1 MQVQIVF
8 VFYFMWKKYKWNNS
22 KKIYIDN
29 EKKTLKTKKWM
40 LFIPIFFWRKGGQFN
55 K

>member
-22 KKIYIDN
+22 KNLYIDN
-29 EKKTLKTKKWM
+29 KKKK
-40 LFIPIFFWRKGGQFN
+40 L
-55 K
+55 